1 MMCSPSQT
9 LSNVQHSSS
18 ELRYDLRECRTQLCR
33 VLGPI
38 LQKQAKSAQNPS
50 QTENWTLKRRDLS
63 KRPSRDASGSTLTG
77 LLAAIWSH
85 ARLEVFQLA
94 ESLRRGSYIGRPK
107 LTGGRPRRLR
117 RNCRTALYLSARAG
131 SACNSVR
138 ATKRTSQVL
147 SRAAPSAARL
157 RPGDHRGHAAACD
170 GSRTRTAALNS
181 LRRAQARTAAFNR
194 KSLRRA
200 PSSDRGE

>member
-1 MMCSPSQT
+1 MIFCAESQLESPRSRTKDGMRTPRQSLLIALALSASVGCQSPSQHVASADQEVYA
-9 LSNVQHSSS
+9 LV
-18 ELRYDLRECRTQLCR
+18 EARRTAL
-33 VLGPI
+33 
-38 LQKQAKSAQNPS
+38 AENP
-50 QTENWTLKRRDLS
+50 
-63 KRPSRDASGSTLTG
+63 
-77 LLAAIWSH
+77 
-85 ARLEVFQLA
+85 EVFQLA

-131 SACNSVR
+131 SAWNSVR

-170 GSRTRTAALNS
+170 GSRTRTAALTACDE
-181 LRRAQARTAAFNR
+181 RQARTAAFNR

>member
-1 MMCSPSQT
+1 MPSARA
-9 LSNVQHSSS
+9 NF
-18 ELRYDLRECRTQLCR
+18 
-33 VLGPI
+33 
-38 LQKQAKSAQNPS
+38 AKAGEKRPKPVRNPK
-50 QTENWTLKRRDLS
+50 TTLKRGDLS

-94 ESLRRGSYIGRPK
+94 ESLRRGSYIGRPR
-107 LTGGRPRRLR
+107 LTGGRPRRFI

-131 SACNSVR
+131 SAWNSVR

-157 RPGDHRGHAAACD
+157 RPGDHRGSRQPATGLGPGPRHLTACD
-170 GSRTRTAALNS
+170 EHK
-181 LRRAQARTAAFNR
+181 ARTAAFNR

>member
-1 MMCSPSQT
+1 MCSPSQT

-18 ELRYDLRECRTQLCR
+18 ELRYDPRECRTHLCH
-33 VLGPI
+33 VLRPN
-38 LQKQAKSAQNPS
+38 LQNLSKERPKPVPNR
-50 QTENWTLKRRDLS
+50 NWVLKRRDLS
-63 KRPSRDASGSTLTG
+63 KRPSRDASGSTRTG

-131 SACNSVR
+131 SAWNSVR

-181 LRRAQARTAAFNR
+181 LRRPPR
-194 KSLRRA
+194 
-200 PSSDRGE
+200 SDRGD

>member
-1 MMCSPSQT
+1 MCSPSQT

-18 ELRYDLRECRTQLCR
+18 ELRYDSRECCTQLCR
-33 VLGPI
+33 VLSPN
-38 LQKQAKSAQNPS
+38 LQNWSKAPKTRAKQE
-50 QTENWTLKRRDLS
+50 TTLKRGDLS
-63 KRPSRDASGSTLTG
+63 KGRPRDASGSTLTG

-94 ESLRRGSYIGRPK
+94 ESLRRGSYIGRPR
-107 LTGGRPRRLR
+107 LTGGRPRRFI

-131 SACNSVR
+131 SAWNSVR

-181 LRRAQARTAAFNR
+181 LRRPPR
-194 KSLRRA
+194 
-200 PSSDRGE
+200 SDRGD

>member
-1 MMCSPSQT
+1 MPNAAITSAKPKCQT
-9 LSNVQHSSS
+9 
-18 ELRYDLRECRTQLCR
+18 CRKAPKTR
-33 VLGPI
+33 A
-38 LQKQAKSAQNPS
+38 KQE
-50 QTENWTLKRRDLS
+50 TTLKRGDLS

-107 LTGGRPRRLR
+107 LTGGRPRPFS

-131 SACNSVR
+131 SAWNSVR

-157 RPGDHRGHAAACD
+157 RPGDHRGSRQPATGLGPGPRHLTACD
-170 GSRTRTAALNS
+170 EHK
-181 LRRAQARTAAFNR
+181 ARTATFNR

>member
-1 MMCSPSQT
+1 MPSAEPLFAT
-9 LSNVQHSSS
+9 A
-18 ELRYDLRECRTQLCR
+18 
-33 VLGPI
+33 
-38 LQKQAKSAQNPS
+38 AKSAQNPS
-50 QTENWTLKRRDLS
+50 RTENWTLKRGDLS

-77 LLAAIWSH
+77 LVAAIWSH

-107 LTGGRPRRLR
+107 LTGGRPRRFI
-117 RNCRTALYLSARAG
+117 RNCRAALYLSARAG

-157 RPGDHRGHAAACD
+157 RPGDHRGSRQPATGLGPGPRHLTACD
-170 GSRTRTAALNS
+170 ELK
-181 LRRAQARTAAFNR
+181 ARTAAFNR